1 LQSKPQKEIQIPNPK
16 CNQQQTNHYITEIT
30 PYKSNPKS
38 KSTVKCWEMKSIRR
52 EGGREMSKRREIFG
66 IEDGGRTL
74 KSGVGEGR
82 EVMRRRSSGSRA
94 IRLVIR

>member
-1 LQSKPQKEIQIPNPK
+1 MLGNEINKEGG
-16 CNQQQTNHYITEIT
+16 
-30 PYKSNPKS
+30 
-38 KSTVKCWEMKSIRR
+38 R

-82 EVMRRRSSGSRA
+82 EVRRRRSSRSRA
-94 IRLVIR
+94 IRIVIR

>member
-30 PYKSNPKS
+30 PNKSNPKS

-52 EGGREMSKRREIFG
+52 EGGREGDVKKKRDFWH
-66 IEDGGRTL
+66 
-74 KSGVGEGR
+74 
-82 EVMRRRSSGSRA
+82 RRWRKDLEKWGW
-94 IRLVIR
+94 